1 MGLLID
7 RFPTER
13 EPDVSIDIPFTGR
26 PTIGSALVRLLT
38 SIPSGLVLGFLWFGS
53 SILWV
58 VAAVLI
64 LVGAPMPE
72 WILAYQRGVLRWETR
87 LVAYHASLVDEYPPF
102 AFDTEAQTVL
112 AVRLQ
117 C

>member
-1 MGLLID
+1 
-7 RFPTER
+7 
-13 EPDVSIDIPFTGR
+13 
-26 PTIGSALVRLLT
+26 
-38 SIPSGLVLGFLWFGS
+38 
-53 SILWV
+53 
-58 VAAVLI
+58 
-64 LVGAPMPE
+64 
-72 WILAYQRGVLRWETR
+72 VLRWETR